1 MQSTADNSLPT
12 ICGKNTGQH
21 GKTYQFSINYFSFLF
36 NQLKYTY
43 LSFTSIYID
52 LFFLVYVDMG
62 TGASDTVNL
71 NLDFTD
77 ATNLANQRFFEIKVT
92 QLPCS
97 SEYG

>member
-1 MQSTADNSLPT
+1 MKIISSLS
-12 ICGKNTGQH
+12 NYVFH
-21 GKTYQFSINYFSFLF
+21 FHQFKL
-36 NQLKYTY
+36 
-43 LSFTSIYID
+43 IY
-52 LFFLVYVDMG
+52 FLVYVDMG

>member
-1 MQSTADNSLPT
+1 ML
-12 ICGKNTGQH
+12 
-21 GKTYQFSINYFSFLF
+21 
-36 NQLKYTY
+36 
-43 LSFTSIYID
+43 IYV
-52 LFFLVYVDMG
+52 LVYVDMG

>member
-1 MQSTADNSLPT
+1 MLNSVYNMFVIKSLFTA
-12 ICGKNTGQH
+12 KN
-21 GKTYQFSINYFSFLF
+21 LF
-36 NQLKYTY
+36 TLSKNIY